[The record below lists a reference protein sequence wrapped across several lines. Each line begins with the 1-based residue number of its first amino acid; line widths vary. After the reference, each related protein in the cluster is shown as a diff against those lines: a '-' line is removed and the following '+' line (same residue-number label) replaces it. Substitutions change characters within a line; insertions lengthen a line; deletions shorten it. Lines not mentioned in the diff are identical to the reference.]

1 MLLGIFVSINLLCEI
16 SEVSLVSG
24 SSSTLDEN
32 IDADALKSRPSLSKA
47 RSSTKWLSSLSL
59 STWLVFGTVAEVE
72 QFLGKDFSLFDES
85 VAVFDPEFKL
95 FSSSFRFTFRPLVN
109 FTGCQIIEY

>member
-16 SEVSLVSG
+16 PEVSLVSG

-85 VAVFDPEFKL
+85 VSVFDLEFKL
-95 FSSSFRFTFRPLVN
+95 FSSPFSFRFRSFVN
-109 FTGCQIIEY
+109 FTGCRIIEY